1 MNTPK
6 TFTEDDIIKLEP
18 AEKIGLL
25 ATVNSEGAPHI
36 SLITSIQPLS
46 AEKLVFGEF
55 SYGLSKWHVRN
66 NPKTGFLMMTMD
78 KSLWR
83 GKALWKERK
92 KEGSEY
98 IMYNKKPMFRY
109 NTYFGINT
117 VHYLDLAE
125 CGGKES
131 LPLVKII
138 GSVLLTRLSG
148 AVKKK
153 KTADPLNNVSMSFFN
168 RMDSLK
174 FISYVGNDGFPVIIP
189 VIQCRAAS
197 SDAIVFSPAAYA
209 DEMKK
214 IPAGSE
220 VAVFAMTLDM
230 ESVLVRGN
238 FTGYSRSNLVNRGL
252 VEVDWVYNSMPPVHG
267 QIYPPLPLNPVEE
280 FK

>member
-1 MNTPK
+1 MNTTK
-6 TFTEDDIIKLEP
+6 TFTEDEIKKLEP
-18 AEKIGLL
+18 AEKIGLI

-36 SLITSIQPLS
+36 SLITSIQPLG
-46 AEKLVFGEF
+46 ADKLVFGEF

-66 NPKTGFLMMTMD
+66 NPKSAFLMMTMD

-83 GKALWKERK
+83 GKSLWKERK
-92 KEGSEY
+92 KEGPEY
-98 IMYNKKPMFRY
+98 IMYNEKPMFRY

-117 VHYLDLAE
+117 VHYLDMIE

-131 LPLVKII
+131 LPLIKII
-138 GSVLLTRLSG
+138 LSVLLTRLSG
-148 AVKKK
+148 KIKK
-153 KTADPLNNVSMSFFN
+153 KTSADPLNNLSISFFN

-174 FISYVGNDGFPVIIP
+174 FLAYVGDDGYPEIIP

-197 SDAIVFSPAAYA
+197 SESIVFSPAAYS

-214 IPAGSE
+214 IPEGAE

-238 FTGYSRSNLVNRGL
+238 FQGYKRSNFVNRGT
-252 VEVDWVYNSMPPVHG
+252 VEIDWVYNSMPPVHG
-267 QIYPPLPLNPVEE
+267 QIYPPVPLNPVDE
-280 FK
+280 F

>member
-1 MNTPK
+1 MNTTK
-6 TFTEDDIIKLEP
+6 TFTEDEIKKLEP
-18 AEKIGLL
+18 AEKIGLI

-36 SLITSIQPLS
+36 SLITSIQPLG
-46 AEKLVFGEF
+46 ADKLVFGEF

-66 NPKTGFLMMTMD
+66 NPKSAFLMMTMD

-83 GKALWKERK
+83 GKSLWKERK
-92 KEGSEY
+92 KEGPEY
-98 IMYNKKPMFRY
+98 IMYNEKPMFRY

-117 VHYLDLAE
+117 VHYLDMIE

-131 LPLVKII
+131 LPLIKII
-138 GSVLLTRLSG
+138 LSVLLTRLSG
-148 AVKKK
+148 KVKKK
-153 KTADPLNNVSMSFFN
+153 TSVDPLSNLSISFFN

-174 FISYVGNDGFPVIIP
+174 FLAYVGDDGYPEIIP

-197 SDAIVFSPAAYA
+197 SESIVFSPAAYS

-214 IPAGSE
+214 IPEGAE

-238 FTGYSRSNLVNRGL
+238 FQGYKRSNFVNRGT
-252 VEVDWVYNSMPPVHG
+252 VEIDWVYNSMPPVHG
-267 QIYPPLPLNPVEE
+267 QIYPPVPLNPVDE
-280 FK
+280 F